1 MGIMQ
6 RGDLVT
12 VSLHGDY
19 GKPRPAVIVQ
29 SNLLNEY
36 GAQYWIRTSDLRL
49 RRPTLYPAEL
59 TARAADYR
67 ELAGALSNLSCAT
80 P

>member
-1 MGIMQ
+1 MQ

-49 RRPTLYPAEL
+49 RRPK
-59 TARAADYR
+59 
-67 ELAGALSNLSCAT
+67 T
-80 P
+80 PIFNPFRTNVLQK